1 MIVIIED
8 DPAISAL
15 EAYALRS
22 SGYEAEV
29 YSTGKLFFESHTKNV
44 PDLVILDVMLPDMDG
59 YEILRRLRTDSR
71 TREVPVLM
79 VTAKGSEVDIVQGL
93 NSGADD
99 YLSKP
104 FGIMEMLSRV
114 NALLRRTKKPAQ
126 GKEWSFGPIVLK
138 ESSHEVFVDDHP
150 VELTFKEYELLHLF
164 LQKPE
169 VAISR
174 DEMMDKVWHSTYTVE
189 SRTVDMHVRTLRQ
202 KLGAAGEL
210 IQTVR
215 KVGYILTDR
224 AMPEVRKA
232 KSDGC

>member
-1 MIVIIED
+1 MIVIMED

-22 SGYEAEV
+22 SGYEVEI
-29 YSTGKLFFESHTKNV
+29 YPTGKLFFEKHTKDA

-59 YEILRRLRTDSR
+59 YEILRRLRTDGR

-79 VTAKGSEVDIVQGL
+79 VTAKGSEADIVQGL

-114 NALLRRTKKPAQ
+114 NALLRRTQKSPQ
-126 GKEWSFGPIVLK
+126 GRDWSFGPIVLK
-138 ESSHEVFVDDHP
+138 ESSHEVLVDGFA

-169 VAISR
+169 IAISR
-174 DEMMDKVWHSTYTVE
+174 DEMMDKVWNSTYTVE

-202 KLGAAGEL
+202 KLGSAGEL

-224 AMPEVRKA
+224 TMPEARRTNR
-232 KSDGC
+232 DGR

>member
-1 MIVIIED
+1 MVVIIED
-8 DPAISAL
+8 DPSISAL

-22 SGYEAEV
+22 SGYETEV
-29 YSTGKLFFESHTKNV
+29 YSTGKQFFAKHETNV

-59 YEILRRLRTDSR
+59 YEILRQLRSDVR
-71 TREVPVLM
+71 TQEVPVLM

-99 YLSKP
+99 YLAKP

-114 NALLRRTKKPAQ
+114 NALLRRTRKPAK
-126 GKEWSFGPIVLK
+126 GKEWTFGPIVLK
-138 ESSHEVFVDDHP
+138 ESSHEVFVDGQP
-150 VELTFKEYELLHLF
+150 VKLTFKEYELLHLF
-164 LQKPE
+164 LKKPE
-169 VAISR
+169 TAISR
-174 DEMMDKVWHSTYTVE
+174 DEIMDKVWHSTYMVE

-224 AMPEVRKA
+224 AQTEARKA
-232 KSDGC
+232 KSDGR